1 MRSEYV
7 WAIVGFLVVA
17 ALAVLL
23 LSLAANGS
31 LPAAFG
37 LFDMTKMSVRV
48 TVIVVLA
55 VITVGLFLAYNSVRK
70 RTK

>member
-7 WAIVGFLVVA
+7 WAIVGFLIVG
-17 ALAVLL
+17 ALAIWS

-31 LPAAFG
+31 LPTAFG
-37 LFDMTKMSVRV
+37 LFDMNNLGVRIV
-48 TVIVVLA
+48 VIVVLA
-55 VITVGLFLAYNSVRK
+55 IITVGLFLAYNSVRK